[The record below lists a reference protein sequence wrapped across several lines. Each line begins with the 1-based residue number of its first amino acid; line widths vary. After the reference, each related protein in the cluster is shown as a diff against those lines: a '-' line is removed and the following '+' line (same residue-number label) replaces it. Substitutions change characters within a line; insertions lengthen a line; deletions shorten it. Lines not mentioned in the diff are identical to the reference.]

1 MHLWATGGRELSS
14 ASFSV
19 TRDVAA
25 MFSSNYFDTCLS
37 KTVVAFISRSRV
49 TEITDIKH
57 MQFLRDC
64 IVELCSLDVQ
74 KSSVKAVAS
83 ISQCAKIL
91 RWGIQT
97 KKKV

>member
-1 MHLWATGGRELSS
+1 MWATSGRELSS
-14 ASFSV
+14 ASFLV
-19 TRDVAA
+19 TRDIAV
-25 MFSSNYFDTCLS
+25 MTGSTYFDTCLS
-37 KTVVAFISRSRV
+37 KTLVAFIGQSRV

-74 KSSVKAVAS
+74 KSSVKAVATINHCS
-83 ISQCAKIL
+83 KIL
-91 RWGIQT
+91 RWGIET